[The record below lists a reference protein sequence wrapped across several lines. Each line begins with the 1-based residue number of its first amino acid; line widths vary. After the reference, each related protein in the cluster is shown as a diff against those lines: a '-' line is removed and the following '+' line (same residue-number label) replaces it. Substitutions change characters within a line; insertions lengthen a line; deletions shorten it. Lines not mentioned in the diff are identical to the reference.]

1 MDVAKNDMSLYIKC
15 IVLAICILFNIFAL
29 SNILFGE
36 QSIIALQNAKESLNK
51 IKAQIAEVDQKNAQL
66 SNEIRLL
73 KTDQAYLE
81 KVIRQQLNYVRGS
94 EIIYIFEE
102 EEANPYWQGAGIDE

>member
-1 MDVAKNDMSLYIKC
+1 MEAAKNDMNLYIKC

-51 IKAQIAEVDQKNAQL
+51 IKMQIEEVDHKNAQY
-66 SNEIRLL
+66 STEIRLL
-73 KTDQAYLE
+73 TTDQAYLE
-81 KVIRQQLNYVRGS
+81 KIIRQQLNYVKGS

-102 EEANPYWQGAGIDE
+102 EEVNPYWQGASINE